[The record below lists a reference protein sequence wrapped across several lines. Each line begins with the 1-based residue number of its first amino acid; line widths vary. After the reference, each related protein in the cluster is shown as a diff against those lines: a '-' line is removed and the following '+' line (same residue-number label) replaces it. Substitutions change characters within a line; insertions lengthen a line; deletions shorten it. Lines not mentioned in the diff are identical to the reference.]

1 MDIFHYKRNDYLVI
15 IDYYS
20 RWIEIKQSIS
30 LASDCVISRI
40 KTVFTSHGIP
50 DVVILDNGRQF
61 VLDEFS
67 KFAKSWCVDQ
77 HTTNPYSPQDNGKAE
92 RAVQTAKRLL
102 ELDELEIGLLN
113 YHASPHRAIG
123 VSPAMALTGHQLAT
137 RMPVVREQL
146 SPRQHR
152 DRDIRNFDQHAKATY
167 KRCYD
172 RRHGVRK

>member
-1 MDIFHYKRNDYLVI
+1 MK
-15 IDYYS
+15 
-20 RWIEIKQSIS
+20 
-30 LASDCVISRI
+30 SD
-40 KTVFTSHGIP
+40 P
-50 DVVILDNGRQF
+50 M
-61 VLDEFS
+61 EFS
-67 KFAKSWCVDQ
+67 RHHAVNAVASSVEYTIVALEKLRDGDNEMDDIWCFDQ
-77 HTTNPYSPQDNGKAE
+77 HTTNPYSPQDNGMAE

-113 YHASPHRAIG
+113 YQASPHRAIG
-123 VSPAMALTGHQLAT
+123 VSPAMALMGHQLAT

-152 DRDIRNFDQHAKATY
+152 DMDIRNFDQHAKATY